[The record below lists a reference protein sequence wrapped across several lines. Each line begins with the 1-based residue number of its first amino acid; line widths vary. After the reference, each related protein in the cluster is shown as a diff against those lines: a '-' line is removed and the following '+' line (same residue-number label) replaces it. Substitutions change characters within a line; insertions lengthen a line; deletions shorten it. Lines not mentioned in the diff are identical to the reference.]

1 MQITHTT
8 YSPGPGFPMK
18 AGNPNIDHPT
28 KPAPDRPP
36 KKKKSKPA
44 PKPAKKKK

>member
-1 MQITHTT
+1 MQTSSVT
-8 YSPGPGFPMK
+8 YSPNPLLPIL
-18 AGNPNIDHPT
+18 AGDPNIDHPT